1 MPDIHYYA
9 LAEGLKMAFMRHG
22 TWSRVTDEKA
32 PRWSSAS
39 TGGSAGQTRS
49 ETPITL
55 AKSLKAQYLLDDL
68 HFLPEILGRLRP
80 ILPKREAARFALI
93 MRAGFQTVGKLRGA
107 TVGTGR
113 GNGTTGTGWTSR
125 TSGTQ
130 PQILFIL

>member
-93 MRAGFQTVGKLRGA
+93 MRAGFPNGWQTPRGDSGDGQGKRDNWDRLDE
-107 TVGTGR
+107 
-113 GNGTTGTGWTSR
+113 
-125 TSGTQ
+125 
-130 PQILFIL
+130 